1 METILSPRRV
11 LFKKKQLQ
19 EEQRIKRIFNKI
31 NKFTFVHLVYFGPI
45 QGLKGKGPGL
55 HRRASRKPRP
65 PWLSDGQGLEGG
77 TQGRCRF
84 KDRKHEA
91 TESPDSVAHPAGSIR
106 DEMVQGLPW
115 KSSA

>member
-1 METILSPRRV
+1 MPLGWMPWGWKPSSHQDNFY
-11 LFKKKQLQ
+11 LKKQLQ

-65 PWLSDGQGLEGG
+65 PWLCDGQGLEGG
-77 TQGRCRF
+77 
-84 KDRKHEA
+84 
-91 TESPDSVAHPAGSIR
+91 I
-106 DEMVQGLPW
+106 
-115 KSSA
+115 